1 MGNQQAVERGL
12 TIAERGPAGRRAEV
26 DTGHEA
32 RIAQLRRQLAVMSG
46 QPDRPSAERA
56 DVSVI
61 PVPVALE
68 PLFPSGGLAA
78 GVVVACD
85 GARSV
90 LLSLIASASAAGS
103 RIAVVGMPRLCLL
116 SAVELGADLS
126 RIATIPY
133 PGADPVEVASVLLDG
148 MDVVVLNLAG
158 ASVAPSRTKV
168 LMGRVR
174 KQSSTLIVT
183 GGHWPGA
190 RTSIDAEVTGYRNSL
205 SHSISG
211 SGVGRSGMGR
221 IGGMR
226 LRVSAQTRGRS
237 RSSVDVEL
245 VADGYGAARRVG
257 LVHTG
262 GHLAEVTGPVL
273 EVAN

>member
-1 MGNQQAVERGL
+1 MGNQQA
-12 TIAERGPAGRRAEV
+12 ERGPAITERGTAPRRADA
-26 DTGHEA
+26 DTDHEA
-32 RIAQLRRQLAVMSG
+32 RIAHLRRQLAVMSG
-46 QPDRPSAERA
+46 QPDRLSAERP
-56 DVSVI
+56 DTPVI

-68 PLFPSGGLAA
+68 PLFPAGGIAA
-78 GVVVACD
+78 GSVMACD

-90 LLSLIASASAAGS
+90 LLSLIASASGTGS

-116 SAVELGADLS
+116 SAFELGADLT

-158 ASVAPSRTKV
+158 ASVAPSRAKV
-168 LMGRVR
+168 LAGRVR

-183 GGHWPGA
+183 GGRWPGV

-211 SGVGRSGMGR
+211 SGVGRSGLGR

-226 LRVSAQTRGRS
+226 LRVSAQTRGRC
-237 RSSVDVEL
+237 RGSVDVEL

-257 LVHTG
+257 LVQTG
-262 GHLAEVTGPVL
+262 GYPAGVSGPVL

>member
-1 MGNQQAVERGL
+1 MGDRLA
-12 TIAERGPAGRRAEV
+12 IAGPASSTCFGTAGQQG
-26 DTGHEA
+26 DTDHAA

-46 QPDRPSAERA
+46 QPDRLSAERPDLPA
-56 DVSVI
+56 I

-68 PLFPSGGLAA
+68 PLFPVGGIAV
-78 GVVVACD
+78 GEVVACD

-90 LLSLIASASAAGS
+90 LLSLIAAASGAGR
-103 RIAVVGMPRLCLL
+103 RIGIVGMPRLCLL

-126 RIATIPY
+126 RIATVPY
-133 PGADPVEVASVLLDG
+133 PGTDPVEVASVLLDG
-148 MDVVVLNLAG
+148 LDVVVLNLAG
-158 ASVAPSRTKV
+158 ASVAPSRAKV
-168 LMGRVR
+168 LTGRVR

-183 GGHWPGA
+183 GGTWPGVC
-190 RTSIDAEVTGYRNSL
+190 TSIDAEVTGYRNSL

-211 SGVGRSGMGR
+211 HGTGRSGMGR

-226 LRVSAQTRGRS
+226 LRVTARTRGRC

-245 VADGYGAARRVG
+245 VAAGYGAARRVV
-257 LVHTG
+257 LAHTG
-262 GHLAEVTGPVL
+262 GYPVVAADPVL